1 MVFQRACKWRNEAS
15 LRFCDVWDA
24 ASHGWRRCCDYGG
37 LLGNEGSLETRSWSC
52 TAEGWESSLC
62 CEDVE
67 IDGWRHL
74 GGEEKDG

>member
-1 MVFQRACKWRNEAS
+1 MKHLWVSVMCGVLYPMV
-15 LRFCDVWDA
+15 
-24 ASHGWRRCCDYGG
+24 WRRLCDYGG
-37 LLGNEGSLETRSWSC
+37 LLGNEGSLETRSWIC